1 MIEKVEPIIADPTRQ
16 AIDPQRG
23 YGYQAWQSVYQWT
36 TLKVDET
43 LFLEGGEDIDVLKAS
58 EATTIQVKET
68 AAVVTLNRNDVLEA
82 IGHLWE
88 HQENNPQRKIW
99 FHFLTT
105 SSRGLEKDKPFGEVK
120 GLDHWDACKR
130 DDVSLDSLRSFLKSK
145 SQLPSKLLGCLNTAT
160 DDELRE
166 KLVRRILWDTDSES
180 QSYLKML
187 IEGILI
193 DYGTRVHSLPPS
205 DSVKVVPHLFTRIWD
220 VVCEDQDRRLNYSDF
235 ARLFEQVTSESVPSS
250 ELRQLRRIAQTVGQM
265 GFGSLSGGSTVSS
278 FALATADR
286 VIIPPMGRL
295 AERATLV
302 GELRARLLVN
312 GLLVLRGST
321 STGKSTLGGLIV
333 TLVENERW
341 QRLDFRGL
349 QPEFIRDRLAFVA
362 ASIDIDQ
369 TPAADYLI
377 DDLNFE
383 HTPNLYEN
391 ALAAF
396 IYVVRKRGGKIV
408 ITTQGELPTRIR
420 LLFDLPEDCSYDVP
434 LLTEDEIREVA
445 QKYACPPGSKL
456 DGWTKL
462 IAANTGGHP
471 LLVHA
476 QIKNLQVAGWPKPT
490 IEDLSAQK
498 SVEDIRKE
506 VRRRLQE
513 LLPSD
518 AARTLAYRLSIFFG
532 YFKKSNALYLGQYPS
547 PIPNPGEAFDLL
559 VGPWLERVSDNYYR
573 LSPLLAGSAD
583 DMLPGGANELQQYA
597 AVSYLKEKSWSQ
609 QELWG
614 ALFHGILGEAI
625 PALVMAINASLQ
637 VETDDWPHVSRQ
649 LEFLCFMKVLPKEK
663 LLRSDAFLSL
673 LLRWLQFRIA
683 AEVKPVEVAPT
694 IAERWAEEVEEFD
707 GKGAYPGSEIV
718 AKFSFASLTLIKLNV
733 ALPMNRVVK
742 NLAMTLSSLREG
754 LEKQNGNP
762 LLSQTFG
769 HYAELWGDKTAY
781 FAVAVTRCRTME
793 ALSEFSLALAS
804 LSPEEGNE
812 IWTKF
817 GDDDHLAKLLVD
829 SAWLSESKLESPN
842 WKQCLTTFDE
852 VARLAIEHRA
862 SSLAAAAYRG
872 KAIVLREYLQDS
884 PKAHQ
889 ALDEGE
895 TKLGPKSLIMLQDYR
910 AKIFSLDQDFKRA
923 ISIWNSIAPSL
934 ERNKNPS
941 RIFTYRDAEIA
952 AAGLDDWGSVS
963 EFAVKAEE
971 AARSASFNESLA
983 IGFHADYAFALW
995 MKGNRQLSTSVFVE
1009 TLDKISRL
1017 GSIEDNLDAYTLRRK
1032 VSHAIAWMKQEIKGG
1047 DKVSQPPAAWFSDP
1061 GSTAEKTE
1069 EADPEENV
1077 WYHLAEIEY
1086 ANMAGD
1092 TAFTRFEK
1100 AASKTPLQQAA
1111 VAKLRLGHMLRGQA
1125 VQASLVTEL
1134 ADFDTKLSAFGEAF
1148 GRTSPDWQ
1156 SYSEMV
1162 QPFLL
1167 ASLVVACSTGKYP
1180 TSSVIK
1186 EWGDSARRLKLASP
1200 TLENWLEGL
1209 EAWSQ
1214 ADESELALAMK
1225 NTEEKTETRI
1235 LASLLL
1241 TAGEDTNPENLFYAN
1256 VALLTTP
1263 NIFGVWSND
1272 IEMFLAK
1279 LICEGWLRAVK
1290 DQRFALRSPN
1300 LTVPAI
1306 VGACD
1311 SDAEGFRKAAKVVV
1325 AARSAIQTK
1334 LDDSLL
1340 TKLTDMSETQVRSE
1354 TAS

>member
-1 MIEKVEPIIADPTRQ
+1 MSEKVEPIVADPKRQ
-16 AIDPQRG
+16 AIGPQRG
-23 YGYQAWQSVYQWT
+23 YGYQAWQSVYQWI
-36 TLKVDET
+36 TLKGDET
-43 LFLEGGEDIDVLKAS
+43 LFLEGGEDIDLLNAR
-58 EATTIQVKET
+58 EATTIQVKDT
-68 AAVVTLNRNDVLEA
+68 AAVVTLNRNDVLKA
-82 IGHLWE
+82 IGHFWE

-105 SSRGLEKDKPFGEVK
+105 SPRGLEKEKPFGEDQ

-130 DDVSLDSLRSFLKSK
+130 DDVSLDSLRSFLKGK
-145 SQLPSKLLGCLNTAT
+145 TQLPSGLLDFLNTAT

-166 KLVRRILWDTDSES
+166 KLVQRILWETDSES
-180 QSYLKML
+180 QSYLKTL
-187 IEGILI
+187 IEGILV

-205 DSVKVVPHLFTRIWD
+205 ESLKVVPHLFTRIWD
-220 VVCEDQDRRLNYSDF
+220 VVCEEQDRMLNYSDF

-265 GFGSLSGGSTVSS
+265 GFGSFSGGSTVSS
-278 FALATADR
+278 FTLATSDR
-286 VIIPPMGRL
+286 VIIPPLERL
-295 AERATLV
+295 AERTTLV

-321 STGKSTLGGLIV
+321 STGKSTLAGLIA
-333 TLVENERW
+333 TLIKDEKW

-349 QPEFIRDRLAFVA
+349 QPEIVRDRLAFVA
-362 ASIDIDQ
+362 ASTDSDQ

-383 HTPNLYEN
+383 HTPDLYEN
-391 ALAAF
+391 ALAAL
-396 IYVVRKRGGKIV
+396 IYVVRKRSGKIV

-445 QKYACPPGSKL
+445 QKYACPPGPKL

-462 IAANTGGHP
+462 VAANTGGHP

-476 QIKNLQVAGWPKPT
+476 QIKNLQVAGWPNPT
-490 IEDLSAQK
+490 IRDLSPPK
-498 SVEDIRKE
+498 SVEDIRRE
-506 VRRRLQE
+506 VRRRLQD
-513 LLPSD
+513 LLPSE
-518 AARTLAYRLSIFFG
+518 AARTLAYRLSIFTG
-532 YFKKSNALYLGQYPS
+532 YFRKSNALYLGEHPS

-583 DMLPGGANELQQYA
+583 DMLPGGASELHQYA
-597 AVSYLKEKSWSQ
+597 AVSYLKEKSWSP

-614 ALFHGILGEAI
+614 ALFHGILGEAV
-625 PALVMAINASLQ
+625 PALIMAISASLQ
-637 VETDDWPHVSRQ
+637 VATEHWPSVSRQ
-649 LEFLCFMKVLPKEK
+649 LEFLCFMKILPKEK
-663 LLRSDAFLSL
+663 LLPSDAFLSL
-673 LLRWLQFRIA
+673 MLRWLQFRIA
-683 AEVKPVEVAPT
+683 AEVKPIEVAPT
-694 IAERWAEEVEEFD
+694 IVERWAEEVEEFD

-718 AKFSFASLTLIKLNV
+718 ARFSFANLTLINV
-733 ALPMNRVVK
+733 DVVLPMHRVVK
-742 NLAMTLSSLREG
+742 NLAMTLSSLHEG
-754 LEKQNGNP
+754 LEKQSENP
-762 LLSQTFG
+762 LLRQTFG
-769 HYAELWGDKTAY
+769 DYAELWGDKSVY
-781 FAVAVTRCRTME
+781 FAVAVNRCRTVE
-793 ALSEFSLALAS
+793 ALSEFSSALAS

-812 IWTKF
+812 IWAKL
-817 GDDDHLAKLLVD
+817 GEDDHLAMLLVD
-829 SAWLSESKLESPN
+829 SAWLSESKLELPN
-842 WKQCLTTFDE
+842 WRQCLTTFDE
-852 VARLAIEHRA
+852 VARLALEHRA
-862 SSLAAAAYRG
+862 ASLVAAAYRG
-872 KAIVLREYLQDS
+872 KAIVLREYLKDS
-884 PKAHQ
+884 SKAHE
-889 ALDEGE
+889 ALDDGE
-895 TKLGPKSLIMLQDYR
+895 TKLGSKHLILQDYR
-910 AKIFSLDQDFKRA
+910 AKLFSLDEDFKKA

-941 RIFTYRDAEIA
+941 RIFTYRDAEVA
-952 AAGLDDWGSVS
+952 AAGLNDWASVA

-971 AARSASFNESLA
+971 AARSASFKESLA

-995 MKGNRQLSTSVFVE
+995 MKGNRKLSTSVFVE
-1009 TLDKISRL
+1009 TVDMISRL
-1017 GSIEDNLDAYTLRRK
+1017 GSIEDDLDAYTLRRK

-1092 TAFTRFEK
+1092 TAFTRFEQ
-1100 AASKTPLQQAA
+1100 AASKRPLQQAA
-1111 VAKLRLGHMLRGQA
+1111 VAKLRLGHMLRGQP

-1134 ADFDTKLSAFGEAF
+1134 ADFDTKLSACGEAF
-1148 GRTSPDWQ
+1148 GRTPPDWQ

-1162 QPFLL
+1162 QPFLF
-1167 ASLVVACSTGKYP
+1167 ASLVVACSTGNYP

-1186 EWGDSARRLKLASP
+1186 EWGDNARRLKLTSP
-1200 TLENWLEGL
+1200 TLENWLERL
-1209 EAWSQ
+1209 ERWSQ
-1214 ADESELALAMK
+1214 ADESELASAMK

-1272 IEMFLAK
+1272 IETFLAK
-1279 LICEGWLRAVK
+1279 LICEAWLRAVK
-1290 DQRFALRSPN
+1290 HQRFALRSPN

-1306 VGACD
+1306 SGACD
-1311 SDAEGFRKAAKVVV
+1311 SDAEGLQKAAKVVV
-1325 AARSAIQTK
+1325 AARNAVQTK

-1340 TKLTDMSETQVRSE
+1340 TKLKEMGETQVRSE